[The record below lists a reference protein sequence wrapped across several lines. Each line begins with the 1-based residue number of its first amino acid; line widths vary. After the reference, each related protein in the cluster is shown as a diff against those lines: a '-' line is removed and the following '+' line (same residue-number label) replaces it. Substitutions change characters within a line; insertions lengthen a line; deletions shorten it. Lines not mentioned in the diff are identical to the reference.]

1 MQLKEPVTIIVTSN
15 KGGSGKTPIAI
26 NIATWGLSQ
35 EPPLR
40 VLAIDINH
48 TNQDLFQALQHLVM
62 GHEKEYE
69 TAFSLKKTGTAY
81 YLPLG
86 ETLHLVRSQTFQ
98 PLTPEQVLEII
109 TSSAAQFALQHNRTP
124 YQPDLIIIDSSY
136 CFPNFRLELGS
147 KLETNP
153 VVFLN
158 IWSITSPHEL
168 RLPKE
173 YRMTISCYKD
183 LFDDQGWDKTNFI
196 HVFSVLEKE
205 RSISSEMLRT
215 LGRHRGV
222 YTVPGSDDLAELY
235 RRIAED
241 KRSTSEGYTFDTVQR
256 RVFSPMLAEIDS
268 LMLEEPGSYS
278 EDVLNARWVERINIF
293 LTENRK
299 FPLNVLP
306 LPHFYPFLRKAVVDM
321 ILRDRLD
328 LPMVREM
335 FADFY
340 KWMSIFLT
348 RFVAEHSI

>member
-1 MQLKEPVTIIVTSN
+1 MKRPVTIIVTSN

-26 NIATWGLSQ
+26 NIAAWGLSQ
-35 EPPLR
+35 HRPLK

-48 TNQDLFQALQHLVM
+48 TNQDLFQALQHLAM
-62 GHEKEYE
+62 GNERNYE

-81 YLPLG
+81 YLPLS
-86 ETLHLVRSQTFQ
+86 ETLHLVRSQRFQ
-98 PLTPEQVLEII
+98 PLTPEQVLEVIS
-109 TSSAAQFALQHNRTP
+109 SSAAQFALQHDRAP
-124 YQPDLIIIDSSY
+124 FEPDLIVVDSSY

-147 KLETNP
+147 RLDTNP
-153 VVFLN
+153 VIFLN

-173 YRMTISCYKD
+173 YRMTINCYKD
-183 LFDDQGWDKTNFI
+183 LFDDQDWDKTNFI

-205 RSISSEMLRT
+205 RNISSEMLRT

-222 YTVPGSDDLAELY
+222 YTVPGSDDLADLY
-235 RRIAED
+235 RRIVED
-241 KRSTSEGYTFDTVQR
+241 RLSVAEGYTFDTVQR

-268 LMLEEPGSYS
+268 LMLEEPKSYS

-321 ILRDRLD
+321 ILRERLD

-340 KWMSIFLT
+340 KWIGMFLT
-348 RFVAEHSI
+348 RFIAELQV